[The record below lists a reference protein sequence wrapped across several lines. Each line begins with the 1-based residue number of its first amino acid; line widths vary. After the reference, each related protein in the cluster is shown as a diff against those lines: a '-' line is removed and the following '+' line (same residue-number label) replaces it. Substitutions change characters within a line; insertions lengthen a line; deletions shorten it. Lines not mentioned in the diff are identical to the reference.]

1 VADRIRAA
9 LKEVLAEPDTV
20 KKLQALGME
29 PGHVDSAA
37 FGKQIAA
44 DIARWTALAK
54 NANLKVD

>member
-1 VADRIRAA
+1 
-9 LKEVLAEPDTV
+9 
-20 KKLQALGME
+20 ME

-37 FGKQIAA
+37 FGRQIAA